1 MLTLD
6 GHAIAEK
13 LKLQKVTL
21 SGDKLRCCCPRKHI
35 KAGGVLE
42 FENNPSFV
50 INTSE
55 GWYNCSSCGLKGR
68 DLNTLAEE
76 LGVSLGF
83 IPLIVATYYKQLV
96 IPFDIDFVNYNR
108 DIALKYFEGRGI
120 LGIDNYLAGASDDG
134 MDIYLPIWG
143 YNGNAIGYTQK
154 NLSVGGGWKL
164 RPGMSREHLL
174 YGAHERSDEEFT
186 YLVESGPDKLQLSA
200 WGFHSLATLSAVI
213 LQSQIEMAVR
223 CSARKTV
230 IVEQND
236 KPGHAWGAK
245 LKKYLR
251 GRVELYEVFLPSDV
265 KDINEMG
272 REFLTLARIK
282 I

>member
-42 FENNPSFV
+42 FEKNPSFV

-55 GWYNCSSCGLKGR
+55 GWYNCSSCGLKGSN
-68 DLNTLAEE
+68 LNNLAEE
-76 LGVSLGF
+76 LGVSLGY
-83 IPLIVATYYKQLV
+83 IPLAVATYYKQLV
-96 IPFDIDFVNYNR
+96 VPFDIDFVNYNR
-108 DIALKYFEGRGI
+108 DIAEQYFVSRDINNIGA
-120 LGIDNYLAGASDDG
+120 YLPGASDDG
-134 MDIYLPIWG
+134 LDIYLPIWD
-143 YNGNAIGYTQK
+143 YNSTAVGYTQK
-154 NLSVGGGWKL
+154 NLRTGGGWKL

-174 YGAHERSDEEFT
+174 YGAHERSEDEFT
-186 YLVESGPDKLQLSA
+186 YLVESGPDKLQLSS
-200 WGFHSLATLSAVI
+200 WGFHSVATLSAIIV
-213 LQSQIEMAVR
+213 QSQIEMAVR
-223 CSARKTV
+223 CSAKKMV

-236 KPGHAWGAK
+236 KPGHLWGAK

-251 GRVELYEVFLPSDV
+251 GRVELYEVFLPPDV
-265 KDINEMG
+265 KDINELG
-272 REFLTLARIK
+272 REFLTLDRIK